1 MQNQYQNLSASVAA
15 AKYAPGL
22 GSKLAVNP
30 EVETVI
36 AGVTRTEVSSTNLG
50 AIMPVVISHTAG
62 TAGDLIKI
70 GDPDGTVAA
79 AWGLA
84 PSATYTVA
92 DYTPA
97 QLASFFRKGAL
108 LRSLNVE
115 VANAS
120 QFAQNFFYY
129 TADVDSSA
137 ARKNIKG
144 ALTASKRATDQNT
157 TIRTLDFGKLGG
169 FLLLDHDNALFY
181 TIQASE
187 TVTLSLTFQAIEK

>member
-1 MQNQYQNLSASVAA
+1 MKYSDMRSSVAA
-15 AKYAPGL
+15 QKYAPGL
-22 GSKLAVNP
+22 GSKLSVNP

-50 AIMPVVISHTAG
+50 AIMPIVISHTAG

-79 AWGLA
+79 AWGLT
-84 PSATYTVA
+84 PSATYTTS
-92 DYTPA
+92 DFTPA

-115 VANAS
+115 VSAAT
-120 QFAQNFFYY
+120 QFAQNFNYR
-129 TADVDSSA
+129 TAEIDGSQA
-137 ARKNIKG
+137 NKNIKG

-181 TIQASE
+181 TIEASA

>member
-1 MQNQYQNLSASVAA
+1 MKYQDTRSAQFAA
-15 AKYAPGL
+15 QKYAPGL
-22 GSKLAVNP
+22 GSTLAVNP

-36 AGVTRTEVSSTNLG
+36 AGVTRTEVSATNLG

-79 AWGLA
+79 SWGLS
-84 PSATYTVA
+84 PSATYTTS

-108 LRSLNVE
+108 MRSLNVE
-115 VANAS
+115 VSAAA

-181 TIQASE
+181 TIGASA
-187 TVTLSLTFQAIEK
+187 TVTLSITFQAIEK

>member
-1 MQNQYQNLSASVAA
+1 MKYSDLRTAA
-15 AKYAPGL
+15 AAQKYAPGL
-22 GSKLAVNP
+22 GSTLSVNP

-70 GDPDGTVAA
+70 GDPDETVAA
-79 AWGLA
+79 AWNLV
-84 PSATYTVA
+84 PSETYTTS
-92 DYTPA
+92 DYSPK
-97 QLASFFRKGAL
+97 QLSSFFRKGAL

-115 VANAS
+115 VSTAS

-181 TIQASE
+181 TIQASA